1 MEEVLLQWLADL
13 QSLRW
18 DMARHIVLA
27 ALLGSVIGM
36 EREWHGHAAGLRTNI
51 LVALGSCLF
60 TILSIDGFPLRGSAQ
75 DTARIAAQIV
85 TGIGFLGAGAL
96 IHGKSTI
103 RGLTTA
109 ATIWLVAAI
118 GMAVGANMYFI
129 AVFTTLLTTAV
140 LVLLRPISARLPGRA
155 RRRKLEQDRE
165 LRRTARHDQV
175 KANPGN
181 TPNE

>member
-1 MEEVLLQWLADL
+1 MDEFLISWLMVLESQ
-13 QSLRW
+13 RW
-18 DMARHIVLA
+18 DMAGHIMLA
-27 ALLGSVIGM
+27 AVLGGVIGM
-36 EREWHGHAAGLRTNI
+36 EREWHGHPAGLRTNI

-60 TILSIDGFPLRGSAQ
+60 TILSIEGFPLHGSAQ

-129 AVFTTLLTTAV
+129 AIFTTFLTTAV
-140 LVLLRPISARLPGRA
+140 LVLLRPISARLPGGA
-155 RRRKLEQDRE
+155 RRRRLEQDRE
-165 LRRTARHDQV
+165 LRRAARHGQV
-175 KANPGN
+175 KENLAN
-181 TPNE
+181 TPGE